1 MCMVNNQC
9 IHGRVKGPDWLTYN
23 ALMCGRRLRHNMTT
37 CQPHVRCIGEL
48 DGSFTQSKIVHSLT
62 NITRIAMS
70 LRLVTLKTK
79 LLRLNLKYK
88 QELQKHL
95 KC

>member
-1 MCMVNNQC
+1 MVNNQC
-9 IHGRVKGPDWLTYN
+9 IHGKVKGSDSLTYS
-23 ALMCGRRLRHNMTT
+23 ALMH
-37 CQPHVRCIGEL
+37 
-48 DGSFTQSKIVHSLT
+48 GSFTQSKIVHSLT
-62 NITRIAMS
+62 NITRITMS

-88 QELQKHL
+88 QELQKHM